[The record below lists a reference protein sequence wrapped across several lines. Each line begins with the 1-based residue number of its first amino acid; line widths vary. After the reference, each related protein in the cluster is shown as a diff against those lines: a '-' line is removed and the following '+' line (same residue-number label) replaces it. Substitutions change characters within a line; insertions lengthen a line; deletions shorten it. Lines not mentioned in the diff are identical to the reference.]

1 MALKKGQLDQ
11 PRYIARCFD
20 GRCEVEM
27 EWIGQCLR
35 LASVD
40 PQSGHVRA
48 EVVVSIEDAYKF
60 CEKNETS
67 FGTVSQFFNSG
78 IYRHRHTEK
87 GFLIQF
93 AAVGLQAGLFIV
105 PVECDLPPKGV
116 LTRASQWAELI
127 VNWNSEVKSE

>member
-27 EWIGQCLR
+27 EWIGQSLR

-48 EVVVSIEDAYKF
+48 EVVLSLEDAYKF
-60 CEKNETS
+60 CRQHETS
-67 FGTVSQFFNSG
+67 FNVVSQFFNSG
-78 IYRHRHTEK
+78 IFRHRHTEK

-105 PVECDLPPKGV
+105 PIECDAPPAGV
-116 LTRASQWAELI
+116 LTRASQWALLI
-127 VNWNSEVKSE
+127 SEWNSQEAK

>member
-20 GRCEVEM
+20 GKAEIEM
-27 EWIGQCLR
+27 EWIGKSLR

-48 EVVVSIEDAYKF
+48 EVVLSLDDAYKF

-67 FGTVSQFFNSG
+67 FGTVSQFFDSG

-93 AAVGLQAGLFIV
+93 AAVGLQAGLFLV
-105 PVECDLPPKGV
+105 PIECDLPPKGV
-116 LTRASQWAELI
+116 LTRASQWALLI
-127 VNWNSEVKSE
+127 SEWNSQEVK

>member
-1 MALKKGQLDQ
+1 MSLKKGKLDVQ
-11 PRYIARCFD
+11 RYIARCFD
-20 GRCEVEM
+20 GKAEIEI

-48 EVVVSIEDAYKF
+48 EVVLSLEDAYKF

-67 FGTVSQFFNSG
+67 FNGVSQFFGSG

-93 AAVGLQAGLFIV
+93 AGVGLQAGLFIV

-116 LTRASQWAELI
+116 LSRACQWAELI
-127 VNWNSEVKSE
+127 ADWNSQGVK

>member
-20 GRCEVEM
+20 GKCEIEI
-27 EWIGQCLR
+27 EYIGKCLR

-40 PQSGHVRA
+40 PQSGHVRH
-48 EVVVSIEDAYKF
+48 EIVLSIEDAYKF
-60 CEKNETS
+60 CRQHETS
-67 FGTVSQFFNSG
+67 FIAVSEFFNSG
-78 IYRHRHTEK
+78 IFRHRHTEK

-105 PVECDLPPKGV
+105 PVECDAPPAGV
-116 LTRASQWAELI
+116 LTRACQWAELI
-127 VNWNSEVKSE
+127 SCWNSQEVE

>member
-1 MALKKGQLDQ
+1 MSLKKGKLDVQ
-11 PRYIARCFD
+11 RYIARCFE
-20 GRCEVEM
+20 GRAEIEM
-27 EWIGQCLR
+27 EWIGQSLR

-40 PQSGHVRA
+40 PQSGHVRH
-48 EVVVSIEDAYKF
+48 EVVLSLEDAYKF

-67 FGTVSQFFNSG
+67 FGTVSQFFGSG

-93 AAVGLQAGLFIV
+93 AGVGLQAGLFIV

-127 VNWNSEVKSE
+127 GSWNSQEEGQ